1 MTNHWGDI
9 ANSDVIMA
17 LGGNPAE
24 NHPAAFG
31 HITIAKDRGAKLIS
45 VDPRFTRTSAKAD
58 VYAPIRS
65 GTDVALVGGMIKF
78 VLDDIEANPANY
90 NMVYIT
96 EYTNAAYL
104 VNPGFRGPA
113 ELDGLFSGYAG
124 ALNETDGAK
133 RKYDKATWGY
143 QVDENGVPRKDKT
156 LADSNCVFQ
165 ILKRQY
171 ARYTPEKVNSICGTP
186 QETFLEVCRTF
197 ASTGK
202 TGKAGVILYAMG
214 TTQHTNGAENIR
226 AYSIL
231 QLLLAN
237 MGVSGGGIDAMRGE
251 SNVQGSTD
259 FGLLFDSIPGYLGM
273 FTDADVSLQKY
284 LERVT
289 PRNSDPTS
297 ANWLQNYPKYI
308 TSLLKAWY
316 GDAASK
322 DNDFGFHYLP
332 KIETGKNYSWLSLFE
347 AMGAGTIKGLMAWG
361 QNPAVGGPN
370 SNAER
375 QALASLD
382 WLVASDLWM
391 TETMEFWK
399 APNVQDPSAIKTEV
413 FVLPARSS
421 FEKEGSVTNSSRWMQ
436 WRYKAADGPG
446 EAEDDLWMINK
457 LMLKL
462 KELYTQESGPN
473 AEAVTRMT
481 WNYGDAPDVHKVAKE
496 INGYDTNTGLQV
508 DGFPN
513 LKDDGSTACG
523 EWVYCGSYVEPDKE
537 PNAPVPGNRASRRD
551 LTPDQFNVG
560 LYPKWAWSWPVN
572 RRIIYNRASVD
583 LNGEP
588 WDKEHPVIQWNPT
601 KGETGGWD
609 GDIVDGNYPPIA
621 IDPVKS
627 RYPFIMTAEGV
638 ARLFAQGMADGPMP
652 EFYEPWETPVSAN
665 QMSDQLSNPVC
676 KVWRPEEH
684 GSVDKFPIVG
694 TTYRVCEHWQAGQLT
709 RNLPWLIEMQ
719 PEPFVE
725 MSEELAAEKG
735 IANGDKVIV
744 ESARGQVKMAAM
756 VTKRFKPFQ
765 MNGRKVHEV
774 GLLWHWGYSGLS
786 KGDSANLLTPHIGD
800 ANTMIPEYK
809 AFLVDVRKA

>member
-9 ANSDVIMA
+9 ANSDVVMA

-24 NHPAAFG
+24 NHPAAFNF
-31 HITIAKDRGAKLIS
+31 ITQAKDRGAKLIS

-58 VYAPIRS
+58 LYAPIRS
-65 GTDVALVGGMIKF
+65 GTDVAFVGGMIKY

-90 NMVYIT
+90 NLIYIT

-104 VNPGFRGPA
+104 VNPGFKVAA
-113 ELDGLFSGYAG
+113 ELEGLFSGYAG

-133 RKYDKATWGY
+133 KKYDKATWAY
-143 QVDENGVPRKDKT
+143 QLDDKGVPKKDKT
-156 LADSNCVFQ
+156 LKDPNCVFQ
-165 ILKRQY
+165 VLKKQY
-171 ARYTPEKVNSICGTP
+171 ARYTPEKITAICGTP
-186 QETFLEVCRTF
+186 VAAFLEVCQTF
-197 ASTGK
+197 ASTGR

-214 TTQHTNGAENIR
+214 TTQHTNGSENIR

-231 QLLLAN
+231 QLLLGN

-273 FTDADVSLQKY
+273 FTDADVSRQKY
-284 LERVT
+284 LDRVT
-289 PRNSDPTS
+289 PKNSDPTS
-297 ANWLQNYPKYI
+297 ANWLSNYPKYI

-316 GDAASK
+316 GDAANK
-322 DNDFGFHYLP
+322 DNDFGFHNLP
-332 KIETGKNYSWLSLFE
+332 KLETGKNYSWISLFE
-347 AMGAGTIKGLMAWG
+347 AMQTGNIKGLLAWG

-370 SNAER
+370 SNGER
-375 QALASLD
+375 QALAKLD

-399 APNVQDPSAIKTEV
+399 APGVDSSKVNTEV
-413 FVLPARSS
+413 FVLPARGS

-462 KELYTQESGPN
+462 KELYASEGGPN
-473 AEAVTRMT
+473 AGAIVNMN
-481 WNYGDAPDVHKVAKE
+481 WNYGDPPDVRQVAKE
-496 INGYDTNTGLQV
+496 INGYDTTTGKQI
-508 DGFPN
+508 DGFAN
-513 LKDDGSTACG
+513 LKDDGTTACG

-537 PNAPVPGNRASRRD
+537 PDAPVPGNRASRRD
-551 LTPDQFNVG
+551 LTPDQFNIG

-572 RRIIYNRASVD
+572 RRIIYNRAAVD

-588 WDKEHPVIQWNPT
+588 WDKEHPVIKWNPT

-609 GDIVDGNYPPIA
+609 GDIVDGNYPPLA

-652 EFYEPWETPVSAN
+652 EFYEPWESPVPN
-665 QMSDQLSNPVC
+665 QMSGQQSNPIC
-676 KVWRPEEH
+676 KVWRPAEH
-684 GSVDKFPIVG
+684 GEADKFPIVG
-694 TTYRVCEHWQAGQLT
+694 TTYRVCEHWQAGQMT
-709 RNLPWLIEMQ
+709 RNMPWLVEMQ

-725 MSEELAAEKG
+725 MSEELAQEKG
-735 IANGDKVIV
+735 IDNGDSVIV
-744 ESARGQVKMAAM
+744 ASARGQVTMKAV
-756 VTKRFKPFQ
+756 VTKRFKPFK
-765 MNGRKVHEV
+765 MNGRTVHEV
-774 GLLWHWGYSGLS
+774 GVLWHWGYTGLS
-786 KGDSANLLTPHIGD
+786 TGDSGNILTPHIGD

-809 AFLVDVRKA
+809 AFLVNISKKV